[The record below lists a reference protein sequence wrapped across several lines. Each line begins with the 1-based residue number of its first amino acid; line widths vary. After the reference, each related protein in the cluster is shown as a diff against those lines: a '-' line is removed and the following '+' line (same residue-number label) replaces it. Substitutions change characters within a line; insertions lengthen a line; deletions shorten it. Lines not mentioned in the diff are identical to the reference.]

1 MIWALKGV
9 VHSKTD
15 TSIVLEVNGIFY
27 EIFMVSR
34 HIFDLEIDEE
44 VMVYTREIVKEN
56 SPIELI
62 GFLSKSERALYD
74 ALVKVS
80 GIGPKN
86 ALKILDVTD
95 SDTLANAI
103 NSKDITFLKSLP
115 SVGAKTAER
124 MVVELAGKIQ
134 GVENEIGEGSKVG
147 EAVETMIALGFSRP
161 KAFEAV
167 KKAVESG
174 ARDLEEIV
182 KKALSFV
189 NEV

>member
-1 MIWALKGV
+1 MIWGLKGI
-9 VHSKTD
+9 VHSKFD
-15 TSIVLEVNGIFY
+15 TSVVLDVNGVLY
-27 EIFMVSR
+27 EISMISKDL
-34 HIFDLEIDEE
+34 IKIDLEEE
-44 VMVYTREIVKEN
+44 VIVYTREITKEN
-56 SPIELI
+56 SPTELV
-62 GFLSKSERALYD
+62 GFLDKAERTMYD

-95 SDTLANAI
+95 LDTFANAI
-103 NSKDITFLKSLP
+103 NSKDVAFLKSLP

-124 MVVELAGKIQ
+124 MIVELAGKLESVQ
-134 GVENEIGEGSKVG
+134 NEDGKIG
-147 EAVETMIALGFSRP
+147 EAVETMLALGFSRQ
-161 KAFEAV
+161 KSFEAV
-167 KKAVESG
+167 KRAVKSG